1 MNLWRTVDALGRYF
15 WLCAGFVLAFIL
27 LNGEQ
32 EAIRS
37 FGYYIG
43 LWALAV
49 TLSGITIYVYTRV
62 KFIQEGKTLE
72 TILIFLAVCLLL
84 GLSAPAYIAQF
95 APH

>member
-1 MNLWRTVDALGRYF
+1 MNIKQTIDALGRYF
-15 WLCAGFVLAFIL
+15 WLCAGFVIAFIL
-27 LNGEQ
+27 MNGEQ

-43 LWALAV
+43 LWSLAV
-49 TLSGITIYVYTRV
+49 TLSGITIYVYTSV
-62 KFIQEGKTLE
+62 KFIKEGKTLE
-72 TILIFLAVCLLL
+72 TILIFVAVCLLL